1 MNLRH
6 VVVTSV
12 DRDDLKDDYGSRI
25 WAETVKQV
33 RLEVPKCTIEVL
45 IPDFKGS
52 DIALNRVFDAHPDIF
67 SHNVECAER
76 ISRRVRIQANWQRS
90 LSVLKK
96 SVRFGLRTKT
106 GMMVGLGET
115 KEEVVNT
122 MEGVAEIGVEIFT
135 VGQYLQPTKNHLPVE
150 RYVGPE
156 EFRFYHDKGLDLGF
170 KIIESGPLVRS
181 SYHADEQAR
190 LFIDIGEP
198 STYPSQG

>member
-1 MNLRH
+1 M
-6 VVVTSV
+6 
-12 DRDDLKDDYGSRI
+12 
-25 WAETVKQV
+25 
-33 RLEVPKCTIEVL
+33 
-45 IPDFKGS
+45 
-52 DIALNRVFDAHPDIF
+52 NRVFDAHPDIF

-76 ISRRVRIQANWQRS
+76 ISRRVRSQADWQRS

-122 MEGVAEIGVEIFT
+122 MEEVAKIGVEIFT
-135 VGQYLQPTKNHLPVE
+135 IGQYLQPTKNHLPVE
-150 RYVGPE
+150 RYVGTE
-156 EFRFYHDKGLDLGF
+156 EFRFYHERGLALGF

-198 STYPSQG
+198 STYPAQG